1 MEALKATVT
10 PERRKLLLKLISLG
24 AGVFLVVAGI
34 LGSTAPIL
42 GGGLVYFIGALYAII
57 FGLIV
62 LVVEMKD
69 KAPIISVAYG
79 LLDKYLKF
87 LTLQV
92 RSEGASSTFTVVL
105 LRVLTSTQTRAHS
118 HRERGGGVATPSFR
132 TGGVD
137 VNRR

>member
-1 MEALKATVT
+1 MEALTATVT

-69 KAPIISVAYG
+69 KAPIIE
-79 LLDKYLKF
+79 
-87 LTLQV
+87 LTP
-92 RSEGASSTFTVVL
+92 T
-105 LRVLTSTQTRAHS
+105 TQS
-118 HRERGGGVATPSFR
+118 
-132 TGGVD
+132 
-137 VNRR
+137 